1 VDLLF
6 SPKVLARAVAPW
18 LAVLL
23 AAVGVGSLAYEGI
36 VGRPEALR
44 FASEG
49 RHVPGTVV
57 TSPTF
62 TDPGR
67 RDGGPRNRS
76 LVAVYDSELGQ
87 QLISTYGRLNQGAD
101 VPVICLTPARRCLS
115 AADVQER
122 IDLWPLTPM
131 MLAGATELGLAAL
144 IAVAARRRRR
154 PRDAPQPAVSI

>member
-1 VDLLF
+1 VELLF
-6 SPKVLARAVAPW
+6 SPKELARAVAPW
-18 LAVLL
+18 LVLLL

-36 VGRPEALR
+36 VGRAEALR

-49 RHVPGTVV
+49 RRLSGTVMYA
-57 TSPTF
+57 PAF

-76 LVAVYDSELGQ
+76 LVSVNDSELGP
-87 QLISTYGRLNQGAD
+87 QLVSTYGRLKAGAE
-101 VPVICLTPARRCLS
+101 VPVICLTSARGCLS

-144 IAVAARRRRR
+144 IAFAARRRRR
-154 PRDAPQPAVSI
+154 PRDAPQPAVSV